1 MAGLHVSRTASS
13 VGALSATERSALLAQ
28 CRRDFIAEAKWIERL
43 EQDAVKRRGREP
55 RVVLG
60 RDSGDGQHPNAA
72 RKPPD
77 LIEEPD
83 AIPVGHG
90 KVRDDDIDLGEMGGR
105 LLR

>member
-1 MAGLHVSRTASS
+1 MWRSRFSDSFDARFSAR
-13 VGALSATERSALLAQ
+13 VGTLLAQ
-28 CRRDFIAEAKWIERL
+28 HRLDLIAQPERVQRL